1 MENATFEIYWRD
13 INIHAKVATK
23 GWAKA
28 PLKYSEKD
36 AFLRMFLEKE
46 KTRICSTSSNFSQR
60 RAIQQ
65 EWNKTVFAY
74 ILLFRLSSISYF
86 IPPSSF
92 VHIFFSTQYRE
103 FYGEFCTN
111 SCWKLCHC
119 FIIDIS
125 ATLNKSRSNWK
136 YSIRAPCFYIF
147 ASSMVGFFR
156 SWLGNPS
163 PPFERCVWN
172 SSRVCVHPPRRFAET
187 LSPMFIFP
195 SSSLPRGSF
204 QSFWIEEYVLL
215 YYLYRESELR
225 LPLYVYVTWLLQLSV
240 NLQRPRT
247 SFPSL
252 FPCNDLAFFPPL
264 PPFNYIISKK
274 FIMLVEMIE
283 TKYRFNRRKY
293 FSS

>member
-1 MENATFEIYWRD
+1 MFHVFEFFSTKSDSTRMEQN
-13 INIHAKVATK
+13 
-23 GWAKA
+23 
-28 PLKYSEKD
+28 
-36 AFLRMFLEKE
+36 
-46 KTRICSTSSNFSQR
+46 
-60 RAIQQ
+60 
-65 EWNKTVFAY
+65 Y

-86 IPPSSF
+86 IPLL
-92 VHIFFSTQYRE
+92 VHIFFSTRYRE

-156 SWLGNPS
+156 SWLSNPL
-163 PPFERCVWN
+163 FERCVWN

-187 LSPMFIFP
+187 LPPMFIFP
-195 SSSLPRGSF
+195 PRGSF

-225 LPLYVYVTWLLQLSV
+225 LPLCVRDMAAPIVRQFA
-240 NLQRPRT
+240 T
-247 SFPSL
+247 SSNVVVSIVISL
-252 FPCNDLAFFPPL
+252 
-264 PPFNYIISKK
+264 
-274 FIMLVEMIE
+274 
-283 TKYRFNRRKY
+283 
-293 FSS
+293 

>member
-36 AFLRMFLEKE
+36 AFPRMFLEKE

-195 SSSLPRGSF
+195 
-204 QSFWIEEYVLL
+204 
-215 YYLYRESELR
+215 
-225 LPLYVYVTWLLQLSV
+225 
-240 NLQRPRT
+240 
-247 SFPSL
+247 
-252 FPCNDLAFFPPL
+252 FFPPPPRIVSKLLDRRIRTFIL
-264 PPFNYIISKK
+264 PLSGIRATPSPLCVRDMAAPIVRQFATSSNVVSIVIS
-274 FIMLVEMIE
+274 L
-283 TKYRFNRRKY
+283 
-293 FSS
+293 